1 MKKKQITNYL
11 KTGIFFVG
19 VSLLFWGCEKNEVN
33 KTFEPQNIIE
43 KIQQSFSKED
53 FVKSIP
59 YDFEVNWDLVEKEY
73 SEELKTDYYEFPIKY
88 TSALTP
94 HLNDL
99 KKTKG
104 DYFKS
109 YKIVVTVKEENINFY
124 VLRVYEK
131 ISEASQIIS
140 EINFNYSSSFN
151 GLIHLVD
158 KNDEIVFAKKIEK
171 GAELIKD
178 YFAKDLKDLD
188 PIKSRAPEG
197 CVTVRTEHWYYYYQ
211 WSQDVEVFLYSK
223 KLLDITYEQI
233 CAYDYLPEYD
243 EGMTNP
249 DGGGAPSGAGTYKT
263 DCSPNNTGSK
273 SKYFSRESE
282 NCAID
287 VTEEVVECEKG
298 FVMNSDGNC
307 VESIVVDSPDN
318 PISDINE
325 YLKCFDLTK
334 EASITIYALEPNPG
348 SGDANNGTMV
358 GHTFISLG
366 QGNETRTF
374 GFYPVSD
381 NIYPLV
387 NVSSDSVLGDDGVV
401 NHNFSARVTKT
412 ITSTQLMAI
421 IDKAKNY
428 NKTYNLNTYNCTDF
442 AIELGNLGGLNLPD
456 SYGTWLGGGGSN
468 PGALGMHIR
477 GLNPSNNNVNITGGL
492 APKTNK
498 GC

>member
-1 MKKKQITNYL
+1 M
-11 KTGIFFVG
+11 
-19 VSLLFWGCEKNEVN
+19 
-33 KTFEPQNIIE
+33 
-43 KIQQSFSKED
+43 
-53 FVKSIP
+53 KSIP
-59 YDFEVNWDLVEKEY
+59 YKFDVNWDLGEKQY
-73 SEELKTDYYEFPIKY
+73 SEELKTDYYEFPIRY
-88 TSALTP
+88 TSTLTP
-94 HLNDL
+94 HLNDI

-104 DYFKS
+104 NYFKS
-109 YKIVVTVKEENINFY
+109 YKIVVTVKDGGINFHT
-124 VLRVYEK
+124 LRVYEK
-131 ISEASQIIS
+131 ITESGQIIS
-140 EINFNYSSSFN
+140 NVSLKKQNTFTGIK
-151 GLIHLVD
+151 HLLD
-158 KNDEIVFAKKIEK
+158 KENNILFAKKVIK
-171 GAELIKD
+171 GENAIKNYYNKELRE
-178 YFAKDLKDLD
+178 LD
-188 PIKSRAPEG
+188 PFKSRAGDG
-197 CVTVRTEHWYYYYQ
+197 CVTVKTEHWWDWYQ
-211 WSQDVEVFLYSK
+211 WVDGELVYIGTR
-223 KLLDITYEQI
+223 LLDITYEEM
-233 CAYDYLPEYD
+233 CAYEYLPEYD

-249 DGGGAPSGAGTYKT
+249 GGGGTPSGAGTYKT
-263 DCSPNNTGSK
+263 DCSSNNTGSK

-282 NCAID
+282 KCAVNVI
-287 VTEEVVECEKG
+287 EEVVECEKG